1 MQYSFKSCCSEHKM
15 KIKNIKVRF
24 IFDKDVIEK
33 PIRQVIWR
41 NGKSTFSIYKD
52 SRKFINVTGLKS
64 LQEIK
69 QQKLAMEKLFKQ
81 NIISVK
87 IDNIFYSKKDS
98 KNVDMGSLY
107 NYLKG
112 RQDYFCN
119 YNIELFAG
127 MYLHPS
133 NKNYPTILLFRTG
146 SYTLMGCKSMK
157 LILESENFVQDL
169 IHMFEK

>member
-24 IFDKDVIEK
+24 IFEKDVIEK

-112 RQDYFCN
+112 RKDYFCN

-133 NKNYPTILLFRTG
+133 NKVYPTILLFRTG
-146 SYTLMGCKSMK
+146 SYTFMGGKSMK

>member
-1 MQYSFKSCCSEHKM
+1 M

-24 IFDKDVIEK
+24 IFEKDVVEK
-33 PIRQVIWR
+33 PNGHVIWR

-64 LQEIK
+64 IQEIK
-69 QQKLAMEKLFKQ
+69 QQKLAMEKLFKK
-81 NIISVK
+81 NVISVK
-87 IDNIFYSKKDS
+87 IDNMFYSKKDS
-98 KNVDMGSLY
+98 KNIDMGSLY
-107 NYLKG
+107 TYLKG

-127 MYLHPS
+127 MYLHPT
-133 NKNYPTILLFRTG
+133 NKTYPTILLFRKG
-146 SYTLMGCKSMK
+146 SYTLMGCKSLK
-157 LILESENFVQDL
+157 LILEVEKYVKNL

>member
-1 MQYSFKSCCSEHKM
+1 M
-15 KIKNIKVRF
+15 KVKNIKVRF
-24 IFDKDVIEK
+24 IFDKDVIVK
-33 PIRQVIWR
+33 SKRQIIWR
-41 NGKSTFSIYKD
+41 NGKSTFSIY
-52 SRKFINVTGLKS
+52 RGATNFINVTGLKS
-64 LQEIK
+64 VQEIK

-112 RQDYFCN
+112 RKDYFCN

-133 NKNYPTILLFRTG
+133 NKVYPTILLFRTA

>member
-1 MQYSFKSCCSEHKM
+1 M

-98 KNVDMGSLY
+98 KNVDMGSDQSIMQVPQAATEVPTQTQTT
-107 NYLKG
+107 LK
-112 RQDYFCN
+112 
-119 YNIELFAG
+119 
-127 MYLHPS
+127 P
-133 NKNYPTILLFRTG
+133 G
-146 SYTLMGCKSMK
+146 S
-157 LILESENFVQDL
+157 V
-169 IHMFEK
+169 

>member
-1 MQYSFKSCCSEHKM
+1 M

-24 IFDKDVIEK
+24 IFEKDVIVK
-33 PIRQVIWR
+33 PNKQIIWR

-87 IDNIFYSKKDS
+87 LDNIFYSKKDY
-98 KNVDMGSLY
+98 KNLDMYSLY
-107 NYLKG
+107 NYLKDG
-112 RQDYFCN
+112 KDYFCN

-127 MYLHPS
+127 MYLHPT

-146 SYTLMGCKSMK
+146 SYTLMGGKSMK
-157 LILESENFVQDL
+157 FILESEIFVKDL
-169 IHMFEK
+169 IHLFEK